1 MSSKILFF
9 LLLNIS
15 IINSI
20 RLKDNDFFTSEM
32 RSLVHKIYRLSRSK
46 TNIVLMKLLKER
58 LRKLI
63 MNREI
68 DRPDVPKDKYK
79 NIQERKANF
88 TTTDTGTYNLIT
100 YERMEFDRGYQAS
113 FETKFDVYSDEDY
126 ETLTYKLSLM
136 TDNNV
141 YLGVWEGDEEFSFHF
156 DDLELAVVVCIIYNQ
171 ISLYDW
177 ARKGDIDNP
186 YFEEFS

>member
-1 MSSKILFF
+1 MSKLLFF

-15 IINSI
+15 IISSI

-32 RSLVHKIYRLSRSK
+32 RNLVHKIYRLSKSK
-46 TNIVLMKLLKER
+46 NNIVLMNLLKER

-68 DRPDVPKDKYK
+68 DRPEVSKDKYK
-79 NIQERKANF
+79 NIQERKVNF

-100 YERMEFDRGYQAS
+100 YEKMEFDRGYQAS
-113 FETKFDVYSDEDY
+113 FETNFDSYSDKDY
-126 ETLTYKLSLM
+126 EILTYKLSLM

-141 YLGVWEGDEEFSFHF
+141 YLGVWEGSEEFSFYF
-156 DDLELAVVVCIIYNQ
+156 DDLELATVVCILYNQ

-177 ARKGDIDNP
+177 AREEDINNP
-186 YFEEFS
+186 YFEELS